1 MNELACVRIGSV
13 MIVIWPELCYNG
25 RQERIEMD
33 TEITYLLNQA
43 GGGLPKTDTGWML
56 ECNVDDCGGEAMGY
70 VMELLFAQGA
80 KDAWFSPIFMKK
92 NRPAYTLH
100 VICGEEEREELEHII
115 FSGTTTIGIRR
126 ARMERTVLNRSFME
140 VETSL
145 GTGTVK
151 LCRHQNRIYAYPEF
165 ESVKL
170 ICQSSGQD
178 YQTVY
183 HLMKEAAMRRIE
195 EEIKYPADAI

>member
-1 MNELACVRIGSV
+1 MEVDV
-13 MIVIWPELCYNG
+13 K
-25 RQERIEMD
+25 
-33 TEITYLLNQA
+33 YLLNQVRSS
-43 GGGLPKTDTGWML
+43 GPETDTVWML

-126 ARMERTVLNRSFME
+126 VRMERTVLKRTFME

-145 GTGTVK
+145 GAGTVK
-151 LCRHQNRIYAYPEF
+151 LCCHQDRIYAYPEF

-170 ICQSSGQD
+170 ICQRSGQD

-183 HLMKEAAMRRIE
+183 HLLKEAAVRRME
-195 EEIKYPADAI
+195 QEADDA

>member
-1 MNELACVRIGSV
+1 
-13 MIVIWPELCYNG
+13 
-25 RQERIEMD
+25 MD

-43 GGGLPKTDTGWML
+43 GGGLPKTDTVWML

-126 ARMERTVLNRSFME
+126 VRMERTVLNRSFME

-195 EEIKYPADAI
+195 EEIKDPADAI

>member
-1 MNELACVRIGSV
+1 MEDRE
-13 MIVIWPELCYNG
+13 IWEA
-25 RQERIEMD
+25 D
-33 TEITYLLNQA
+33 VQA
-43 GGGLPKTDTGWML
+43 GSPLEDSVWML

-80 KDAWFSPIFMKK
+80 RDVWFSPIFMKK

-126 ARMERTVLNRSFME
+126 IRMDRTVLRRFFLE
-140 VETSL
+140 ADTCL
-145 GTGTVK
+145 GRGTVK
-151 LCRHQNRIYAYPEF
+151 MCRHRDRVYAYPEF
-165 ESVKL
+165 ESVKKL
-170 ICQSSGQD
+170 AQENGAD

-183 HLMKEAAMRRIE
+183 HILKEAALRQFQAGRCRRPSE
-195 EEIKYPADAI
+195 GGNEDGLGENQR

>member
-1 MNELACVRIGSV
+1 
-13 MIVIWPELCYNG
+13 
-25 RQERIEMD
+25 MD

-43 GGGLPKTDTGWML
+43 GGGLPKTDTVWML

-126 ARMERTVLNRSFME
+126 ARMERTVLNRSFMG

>member
-43 GGGLPKTDTGWML
+43 GGGLPKTDTVWML

-126 ARMERTVLNRSFME
+126 VRMERTVLNRSFME

>member
-1 MNELACVRIGSV
+1 MDGENRLKDQRGNRQSGEAPLAAYRYEYAERLFGDGS
-13 MIVIWPELCYNG
+13 P
-25 RQERIEMD
+25 D
-33 TEITYLLNQA
+33 
-43 GGGLPKTDTGWML
+43 TDTVWLL
-56 ECNVDDCGGEAMGY
+56 ECNVDDCGGETMGY
-70 VMELLFAQGA
+70 VMELLFVRGA

-100 VICGEEEREELEHII
+100 VICGEEAREELEHII

-126 ARMERTVLNRSFME
+126 VRMERTVLKRSFME

-151 LCRHQNRIYAYPEF
+151 LCCHRNRIYAYPEF
-165 ESVKL
+165 ESVKR

-178 YQTVY
+178 YQTAY
-183 HLMKEAAMRRIE
+183 HLLKEAAMRQIE
-195 EEIKYPADAI
+195 KEGAPAAESRRQEKTV

>member
-43 GGGLPKTDTGWML
+43 GGGLPKTDTVWML
-56 ECNVDDCGGEAMGY
+56 ECNVDDCGGEAMVY

-80 KDAWFSPIFMKK
+80 KYAWFSPIFMKK

-195 EEIKYPADAI
+195 EEIKDPADAI